1 MKRKIF
7 AVLGVQPE
15 PGGYAL
21 AKFSRTPVYKSYQD
35 WVVELSEKG
44 AEKFYNSFY
53 FQYGHASIAD
63 LAHVAMVVEN
73 ISQPARFLLLDDQ
86 LIDAQSRSTR
96 YVDYSKCEFITPPEI
111 KNDSKTLSIYQQHNC
126 NLIALYQKITERVT
140 QLYLRRYSSTCP
152 ADMDKE
158 TLTRALYARSFDVA
172 RYVLPFSLPKGM
184 GVLAS
189 ARTWE
194 RIITKFLSS
203 PLLECQEIGVE
214 LQQAIC
220 QKPAFNPALNK
231 LNPKDFRAIFGKNIA
246 LPTLVKYA
254 QKNTYQSQVYDQLK
268 NYLPKIKTLDSTKT
282 ALHERIRPEI
292 DLVTTLLYRVSDFSY
307 RQLLS
312 EVKKFSP
319 AKINKI
325 IEIVYRLRGEHDSLL
340 RELNTGNLIFDLC
353 LDIGA
358 YRDLHRHRNVI
369 HIIKDFRPVYGFA
382 CPREIKAVGLAQKYQ
397 EMMKKAEALFWRI
410 EKKYPH
416 VGQYVLPLAT
426 YRRVLMRMTPWEL
439 QYLTELR
446 TKPTGHFSYRQVA
459 YTMYRHF
466 ARRHPAWAK
475 HFRVT
480 DYRTVD
486 FWQR

>member
-1 MKRKIF
+1 MTRRIF

-35 WVVELSEKG
+35 WVTELSEAG

-63 LAHVAMVVEN
+63 LAHVAVVVEN

-96 YVDYSKCEFITPPEI
+96 YVDYAKCEFIIPPEI
-111 KNDSKTLSIYQQHNC
+111 KKDAKILTAYQDYC
-126 NLIALYQKITERVT
+126 REMIVLYQKITERVT
-140 QLYLRRYSSTCP
+140 KLYLRRYSSTRP

-158 TLTRALYARSFDVA
+158 TLTRTLHARSFDVA

-184 GVLAS
+184 GVIAS

-203 PLLECQEIGVE
+203 PLLECQQVGQE
-214 LQQAIC
+214 LQRAIC
-220 QKPAFNPALNK
+220 QKAAFNPALTK
-231 LNPKDFRAIFGKNIA
+231 IDAKDFKAIFGKNIA

-254 QKNTYQSQVYDQLK
+254 QKNTYQQQVYDQVK
-268 NYLPKIKTLDSTKT
+268 TYFPKINTLDATKVT
-282 ALHERIRPEI
+282 LHERINPEI

-307 RQLLS
+307 RQLVH

-319 AKINKI
+319 LKIKKI
-325 IEIVYRLRGEHDSLL
+325 IDEVYRSHEEHDPLL
-340 RELNTGNLIFDLC
+340 RELATGNLTFDVL

-382 CPREIKAVGLAQKYQ
+382 CPVEINKIGLLGEYKGA
-397 EMMKKAEALFWRI
+397 MRKAERFFWSI

-446 TKPTGHFSYRQVA
+446 TKPAGHFSYRQVA
-459 YTMYRHF
+459 YQMYQAF
-466 ARRHPAWAK
+466 ARRYPIWAK
-475 HFRVT
+475 YFRVT
-480 DYRTVD
+480 DYRTVN